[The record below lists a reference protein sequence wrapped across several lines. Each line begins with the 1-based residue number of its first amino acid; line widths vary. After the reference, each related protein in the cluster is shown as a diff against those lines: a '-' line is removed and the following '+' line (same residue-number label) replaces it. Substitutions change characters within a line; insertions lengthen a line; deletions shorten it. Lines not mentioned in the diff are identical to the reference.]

1 LSQESVIGHGPFI
14 LLSRTSRKGIVL
26 RIAGRN
32 LW

>member
-1 LSQESVIGHGPFI
+1 MQAGASGYVTDYFQGTG
-14 LLSRTSRKGIVL
+14 RKGIVL